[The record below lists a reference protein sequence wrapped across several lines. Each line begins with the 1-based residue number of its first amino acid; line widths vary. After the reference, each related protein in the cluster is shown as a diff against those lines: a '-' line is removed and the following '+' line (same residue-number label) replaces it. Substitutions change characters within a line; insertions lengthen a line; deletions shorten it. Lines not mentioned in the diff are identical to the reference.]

1 MEKSANKNLYS
12 DGAVKM
18 LVTAL
23 DDLHMIKFK

>member
-1 MEKSANKNLYS
+1 MEKNENNNKYS
-12 DGAVKM
+12 DSAVKM